1 MGRNEADAA
10 QEIRGQERGHTGR
23 DKGLR
28 GKADNI
34 SASWRSVVPVT
45 DRETLTSYFFTCK
58 STDFHIFFR
67 IAFLFSLFS
76 LDAYSAR
83 VSALTDES

>member
-10 QEIRGQERGHTGR
+10 HEIRGQERGHTGR

-34 SASWRSVVPVT
+34 SASQWSADPVA
-45 DRETLTSYFFTCK
+45 DRETLTSCFFTG
-58 STDFHIFFR
+58 
-67 IAFLFSLFS
+67 
-76 LDAYSAR
+76 
-83 VSALTDES
+83 

>member
-34 SASWRSVVPVT
+34 SASQWSADSVA
-45 DRETLTSYFFTCK
+45 DREIMASYF
-58 STDFHIFFR
+58 
-67 IAFLFSLFS
+67 
-76 LDAYSAR
+76 
-83 VSALTDES
+83 